1 MRRFSVAAAAALLVG
16 LASAPL
22 ALAQGITCNSTVPC
36 PERAPCCSEYGFCG
50 TGHFCLGGCQPF
62 SSNKPTSCK
71 PNPVCKSSTTDFN
84 DLGRV
89 LLNATQYNGNASK
102 WDWVLEKGTLV
113 ADPSGNGQRLTLTQN
128 GGTLLSSTRYVHYG
142 QIDFTMQTSKWAGV
156 VTAAITMSDV
166 KDEIDIEFAS
176 TPTNQV
182 QSNYFFLGQINY
194 TDNKGATHNFSGNSF
209 SEMNTYTQGQHPVAR
224 RYPVVSTVTSRPETM
239 LGTHQPLTPVSKYPS
254 TPSRIQISI
263 WPAGLP
269 SSPKGTVEWAGGLI
283 DWNDPD
289 YVANGYFWNTV
300 KSVSISCADEGVDN
314 TDSSTLQPDTVG
326 YTYTGNDTSD
336 TPVSGGLE
344 CRRLTYKQM
353 VTTTNHSTVLGSGG
367 ARSALAAPIS
377 LIGVTAAVG
386 IIPALTWSLF

>member
-22 ALAQGITCNSTVPC
+22 AAFAQGITCNSTVHC
-36 PERAPCCSEYGFCG
+36 PTTAPCCSEYGFCG
-50 TGHFCLGGCQPF
+50 TGQFCLGGCQPF
-62 SSNKPTSCK
+62 SSNQPTSCK
-71 PNPVCKSSTTDFN
+71 PNPVCKSYTTDFN
-84 DLGRV
+84 DLSRV

-113 ADPSGNGQRLTLTQN
+113 ADPNGNGQRLTLTQS
-128 GGTLLSSTRYVHYG
+128 GGTLLSSTRYIHYG
-142 QIDFTMQTSKWAGV
+142 QIDFTMQASKWAGV
-156 VTAAITMSDV
+156 VSAAITMSDV

-182 QSNYFFLGQINY
+182 QSNYFFLGVVNY
-194 TDNKGATHNFSGNSF
+194 TDNKGATHNFSGNTF
-209 SEMNTYTQGQHPVAR
+209 TEMNTYTLNWQQDQLQWAVNGKVLR
-224 RYPVVSTVTSRPETM
+224 TVTKAST
-239 LGTHQPLTPVSKYPS
+239 LSLDGTQYKYPS

-269 SSPKGTVEWAGGLI
+269 TSAKGTIEWAGGLI

-289 YVANGYFWNTV
+289 YVANGYFWNTF

-314 TDSSTLQPDTVG
+314 TDSTVLPDTVG
-326 YTYTGNDTSD
+326 YSYTGNDTSD
-336 TPVSGGLE
+336 TP
-344 CRRLTYKQM
+344 M
-353 VTTTNHSTVLGSGG
+353 VTTTNHSTVLGSGAPG
-367 ARSALAAPIS
+367 ALSASIS
-377 LIGVTAAVG
+377 LIGMTAAAA